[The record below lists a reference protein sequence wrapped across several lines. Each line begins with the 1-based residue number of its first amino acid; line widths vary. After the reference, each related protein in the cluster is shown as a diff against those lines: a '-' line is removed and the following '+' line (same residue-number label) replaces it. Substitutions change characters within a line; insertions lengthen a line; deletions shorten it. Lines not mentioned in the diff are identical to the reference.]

1 MKNNS
6 KNKSIVSLILVVAA
20 ILVLAFVAWRGVN
33 GHNASVVKKSTDP
46 ETGKTV
52 TSSAIEFKYGKG
64 AAANIKLGLDLA
76 GGVSITYEA
85 DKANPSATEMND
97 TIYKLQK
104 RVENYSTES
113 EVRQEGSNRITVD
126 IPGVTNANEILEA
139 LGKAG
144 AIEFIDPNGKVVIDG
159 SHISNAQA
167 GAIQSQTTGLN
178 EYVVQLE
185 LNSKGRKKF
194 AKATEKFVGQQISI
208 VYDGEVI
215 SAPVVNEAITTG
227 EAQISG
233 QDTYEEAEELASTI
247 RIGALPLEL
256 HEVQSNTVG
265 AKLGEEA
272 LRTSLIAGLI
282 GFILV
287 IIFMCAYYRIPG
299 LAASI
304 ALTLYVVLVLVA
316 LNVLDVTLTLPGI
329 AGIILSIGMAVDANV
344 IIFQRIR
351 EELADE
357 KSIQSAMK
365 IGFDKALSAIID
377 GNVTTLIA
385 AIVLWVKGSGTV
397 KGFAQTLFI
406 GIILS
411 MFTALFVTRTIL
423 NALYTLGL
431 NKVGMFGVQKKVKV
445 MNFVG
450 NKAKFFTISGIMIA
464 ACIAAL
470 IVNRASI
477 GTILNYGL
485 DFKGGTSTKV
495 TLNADTSVSEEQNN
509 IINLMKETTGDTPEA
524 ALIADEN
531 AITLKTEELD
541 LSMRESVTTAFEDAY
556 SIPEEQIAIQ
566 NISASV
572 SGEMKSD
579 AVVSVI
585 IATICMLIYIW
596 IRFKDFNFGAS
607 AVLALL
613 HDVICVLL
621 VYAAA
626 RISVGNTFIACMLTI
641 VGYSINATIVIFD
654 RIRETL
660 HGKRSIEALT
670 EVVNSSISSTLS
682 RSINTSLTTFI
693 MVFMLAVMGVE
704 DIRAFAIPLMAGIV
718 CGGYS
723 SICITGVLW
732 FVLKTKFS
740 GKKKTVKT
748 VKE

>member
-6 KNKSIVSLILVVAA
+6 KNKSIAGLVLVVIA
-20 ILVLAFVAWRGVN
+20 IFALALIAWRGVN
-33 GHNASVVKKSTDP
+33 GHNATVVEKTTDP
-46 ETGKTV
+46 ETGKVV
-52 TSSAIEFKYGKG
+52 TSSAVKFKYGKG

-85 DKANPSATEMND
+85 DKANPTNTEMQD
-97 TIYKLQK
+97 TVYKLQK

-113 EVRQEGSNRITVD
+113 EVRQEGENRITVD

-144 AIEFIDPNGKVVIDG
+144 SIEFVDPNGDVVIDG
-159 SHISNAQA
+159 SDIANAQA
-167 GAIQSQTTGLN
+167 GTIQAQTTGLN

-185 LNSKGRKKF
+185 LNKTGRKKF
-194 AKATEKFVGQQISI
+194 AKATKKFVGKQISI
-208 VYDGEVI
+208 VYDGNTI

-233 QDTYEEAEELASTI
+233 QETYAEAEELASTI

-265 AKLGEEA
+265 AKLGAEA

-282 GFILV
+282 GFLLV
-287 IIFMCAYYRIPG
+287 VAFMCVYYRIPG

-304 ALTLYVVLVLVA
+304 ALTLYVTLMLVA

-329 AGIILSIGMAVDANV
+329 AGIILSVGMAVDANV

-351 EELADE
+351 EELAVG
-357 KSIQSAMK
+357 KSITAAMK
-365 IGFDKALSAIID
+365 TGFDKALSAIID

-385 AIVLWVKGSGTV
+385 SIVLWVKGSGTV

-411 MFTALFVTRTIL
+411 MFTALFVTRVVL
-423 NALYTLGL
+423 NALYHLGL
-431 NKVGMFGVQKKVKV
+431 NKIGMFGVQKPVKV
-445 MNFVG
+445 IDFVG
-450 NKAKFFTISGIMIA
+450 NKAKFFTISGVMILL
-464 ACIAAL
+464 CVVAL
-470 IVNRASI
+470 IFNRATI
-477 GTILNYGL
+477 GGVLNYGL

-495 TLNADTSVSEEQNN
+495 TLNSGISAADEQKNVAD
-509 IINLMKETTGDTPEA
+509 LMKETVGSTPETA
-524 ALIADEN
+524 VIEDEN
-531 AITLKTEELD
+531 AVSMKTEELD
-541 LSMRESVTTAFEDAY
+541 LNKREAVTKAFEDKY
-556 SIPEEQIAIQ
+556 GISEGQIAIQ
-566 NISASV
+566 NISGSV
-572 SGEMKSD
+572 SSEMKSD

-621 VYAAA
+621 VYAAV

-660 HGKRSIEALT
+660 HGKRSAEALK
-670 EVVNSSISSTLS
+670 EVVNTSISATFS

-693 MVFMLAVMGVE
+693 MVFMLAILGVE
-704 DIRAFAIPLMAGIV
+704 DIRAFAVPLMAGIV

-732 FVLKTKFS
+732 YVLKTKIS
-740 GKKKTVKT
+740 WKKGSKNK
-748 VKE
+748 K